1 MEIGAWLRGLG
12 LGQYE
17 SAFRDSEIEADVLSE
32 LTEPDLEKLGLPLGP
47 RKRILKAIANLV
59 DADKEPEAASPAR
72 PMTAKDTAER
82 RQLTV
87 MFCDIVGSTAM
98 SARLDPEDLSS
109 VIGAFQKACASA
121 VTEFGGSI
129 AKYMGDGV
137 LVYFGYPEAHEDDA
151 ERAIRAGLALLDAIA
166 AMRLPVPVRPQVR
179 VGIATGLVVVGELI
193 GEGGAQ
199 ERVAVGETLN
209 LAARIQA
216 VASPDWV
223 VVAGLTRRLAGVAF
237 EYEDLGP
244 HELKGIPDA
253 AILWRVTGE
262 SGSRG
267 RFDSRTSKGL
277 TPLVGRI
284 EEIGL
289 LRRRWDYAKEGDGQ
303 LVLLSAPAGFGK
315 SRLTQSF
322 REDLDDSSIACLQY
336 FGSPFHVNSPF
347 HPFIRQLERAAGI
360 VRTGSVAQKLDKL
373 ESILEGPAE
382 SKIEDV
388 SLLAALMSIP
398 FEERYPRLQITELV
412 QKQRTMELL
421 EEQLVLVSRRSPV
434 LVVFEDAHWI
444 DQSSLDLMNSAI
456 RRVANLPVM
465 IIVTHRPEFPP
476 PWLDLGHTTVLKLN
490 QLGRSQ
496 AIELIHKA
504 AGGKILPGAMI
515 EQIASKSQGV
525 PLFMEE
531 ITRSILESGDL
542 EESGDRYVLRRSVR
556 EFTIPSTLQDSLIAR
571 LDRLGS
577 AKDVVLTASIIG
589 REFSYELIEA
599 VSSVS
604 QATLL
609 ADLGRLVQ
617 SDLLEQHGAPPHSH
631 YIFKHALIRDAAFQ
645 SVLKS
650 RKRELHQRIAEVL
663 TSRFPEVVNT
673 EPELLA
679 HHYAEANVVDRAL
692 ACWRQAAD
700 RAVARLAY
708 IEALGHVD
716 KAMKLIATLPDGTE
730 RDEWELWFLVIEGPS
745 RMALDGWD
753 SPAAERLYEEA
764 RTVAERLGRPAEV
777 FRSIWGLWMG
787 AHSSGQHVRAHEL
800 YRKIFGLLGQ
810 TNDPEYVVQAH
821 HAGGSQMVAEGVP
834 RVALAHVDQL
844 LTTYRMDV
852 HGNLALMYGAHDPAC
867 CSLGMRALSLMM
879 LGNLDKALEES
890 DRALELSERLGHKPS
905 ISHTHLFR
913 AELSI
918 ILNRS
923 EEAEAH
929 LNTSMSLSKKYSLA
943 AYLNAAD
950 LMHGLVRALRGEV
963 EEGIGQAEAA
973 LITLMSV
980 PSRRFHLPI
989 RIAIVGRTKMAGGD
1003 VDGALALFNTA
1014 LEAASNTG
1022 ERWYEPELLRLKAEV
1037 LLTQPEQHVREA
1049 EYCLKAAIAL
1059 AQEQEA
1065 KFWELRAATT
1075 LAVLWKQ
1082 QGHRAEAHS
1091 LLEPVCNWFSE
1102 ELNTGDVK
1110 DANALLAEL
1119 A

>member
-1 MEIGAWLRGLG
+1 MDIGAWLRGLG

-17 SAFRDSEIEADVLSE
+17 NAFRDSEVEADVLSE
-32 LTEPDLEKLGLPLGP
+32 LTETDLEKLGLPLGP

-59 DADKEPEAASPAR
+59 DADKAPEAAR
-72 PMTAKDTAER
+72 PMPAKDTAER

-87 MFCDIVGSTAM
+87 MFCDLVGSAAM

-121 VTEFGGSI
+121 VTAFGGSI

-151 ERAIRAGLALLDAIA
+151 ERAVRAGLALLDAIV
-166 AMRLPVPVRPQVR
+166 AMRLPLPVQPQVR

-223 VVAGLTRRLAGVAF
+223 VVAELTRRLAGVAF
-237 EYEDLGP
+237 EYEGLGP
-244 HELKGIPDA
+244 HELKGIPGA
-253 AILWRVTGE
+253 PLLWRVTGE
-262 SGSRG
+262 SATRG
-267 RFDSRTSKGL
+267 RFNTMTAKGL
-277 TPLVGRI
+277 TPLVGRG

-322 REDLDDSSIACLQY
+322 REHLDDSSIACLQY

-347 HPFIRQLERAAGI
+347 HPFIRQLERAAGM
-360 VRTGSVAQKLDKL
+360 VRTDSAAQKLDRL

-382 SKIEDV
+382 TRNEDV

-398 FEERYPRLQITELV
+398 SGERYPQLQITELV

-421 EEQLVLVSRRSPV
+421 EEQLVLISRRAPV
-434 LVVFEDAHWI
+434 LVIFEDAHWI
-444 DQSSLDLMNSAI
+444 DPSSLELMNSAI
-456 RRVANLPVM
+456 RRMANLPVM
-465 IIVTHRPEFPP
+465 MIVTHRPEFPS
-476 PWLDLGHTTVLKLN
+476 PWLDLAHATVLKLN

-496 AIELIHKA
+496 VIELIQKA
-504 AGGKILPGAMI
+504 AGGKTLPEAVI
-515 EQIASKSQGV
+515 EQIAAKSQGV
-525 PLFMEE
+525 PLFIEE

-542 EESGDRYVLRRSVR
+542 EESGDRYVLRRSIR

-599 VSSVS
+599 VSLVS

-617 SDLLEQHGAPPHSH
+617 SDLLEQHGAPPHSR

-650 RKRELHQRIAEVL
+650 RKRELHQRIAEML

-679 HHYAEANVVDRAL
+679 HHYTEANVADRAL
-692 ACWRQAAD
+692 AYWRQAAD
-700 RAVARLAY
+700 RAVAKLAY
-708 IEALGHVD
+708 VEALGHVD
-716 KAMKLIATLPDGTE
+716 KAMKLIANLPEGAE
-730 RDEWELWFLVIEGPS
+730 RDEWELCFLVIEGPS

-800 YRKIFGLLGQ
+800 YRKIFGLLG
-810 TNDPEYVVQAH
+810 
-821 HAGGSQMVAEGVP
+821 
-834 RVALAHVDQL
+834 
-844 LTTYRMDV
+844 
-852 HGNLALMYGAHDPAC
+852 
-867 CSLGMRALSLMM
+867 
-879 LGNLDKALEES
+879 
-890 DRALELSERLGHKPS
+890 
-905 ISHTHLFR
+905 
-913 AELSI
+913 
-918 ILNRS
+918 
-923 EEAEAH
+923 
-929 LNTSMSLSKKYSLA
+929 
-943 AYLNAAD
+943 
-950 LMHGLVRALRGEV
+950 
-963 EEGIGQAEAA
+963 
-973 LITLMSV
+973 
-980 PSRRFHLPI
+980 
-989 RIAIVGRTKMAGGD
+989 GD
-1003 VDGALALFNTA
+1003 
-1014 LEAASNTG
+1014 E
-1022 ERWYEPELLRLKAEV
+1022 
-1037 LLTQPEQHVREA
+1037 
-1049 EYCLKAAIAL
+1049 
-1059 AQEQEA
+1059 
-1065 KFWELRAATT
+1065 
-1075 LAVLWKQ
+1075 
-1082 QGHRAEAHS
+1082 
-1091 LLEPVCNWFSE
+1091 
-1102 ELNTGDVK
+1102 
-1110 DANALLAEL
+1110 
-1119 A
+1119 